1 MNRIMEIWLGKLEID
16 GEILKFRAG
25 IFCPLTF
32 MGRTCKNIELPL
44 NTICHYKIGRVFL
57 GCQVLT
63 LYIAEKNFN
72 GDLRIIKLKPMN
84 VTYVDQYALKT
95 LIDLLKNA
103 VSRFK
108 ANQHIKRFP

>member
-1 MNRIMEIWLGKLEID
+1 MNRILENCLGKLEID

-32 MGRTCKNIELPL
+32 VGITCKHIELPL
-44 NTICHYKIGRVFL
+44 NSICHYKMGRAFP

-72 GDLRIIKLKPMN
+72 GELRIIKLKPMN
-84 VTYVDQYALKT
+84 VTYVDQYAMKT
-95 LIDLLKNA
+95 LIDLLNNA
-103 VSRFK
+103 VSCFK
-108 ANQHIKRFP
+108 ANQHIKRFS